1 MYPSP
6 SMSQHSQLAHLV
18 RIIVTS
24 IFHNFSML
32 YDVVHTVTSPL
43 SCHCK
48 FRHDAFPA
56 CMKHR
61 GRRKSARPLDFACNV
76 VPKVALYHDL
86 HRELLRIHNDMS
98 QVSQNGQLVPKHL
111 TEMEQFEGKS
121 NMGMLQDRKCLWI
134 HLSAINNQGA
144 GLLDAGNCTFGKI
157 ARSWCLNFNPASSQ
171 MSKKVM
177 SQ

>member
-1 MYPSP
+1 
-6 SMSQHSQLAHLV
+6 
-18 RIIVTS
+18 
-24 IFHNFSML
+24 ML
-32 YDVVHTVTSPL
+32 YDAVNTVTPHL

-76 VPKVALYHDL
+76 VPKVALYRDL

-121 NMGMLQDRKCLWI
+121 KWACYRTGNVSGFICLQ
-134 HLSAINNQGA
+134 
-144 GLLDAGNCTFGKI
+144 
-157 ARSWCLNFNPASSQ
+157 
-171 MSKKVM
+171 
-177 SQ
+177 